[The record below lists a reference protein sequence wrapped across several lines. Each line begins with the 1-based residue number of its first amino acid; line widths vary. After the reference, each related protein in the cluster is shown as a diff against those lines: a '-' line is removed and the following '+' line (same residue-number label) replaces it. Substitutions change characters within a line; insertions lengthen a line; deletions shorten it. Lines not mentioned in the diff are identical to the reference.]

1 MVKTISQKI
10 LFKNS
15 KPETLYNM
23 FLNGKYHSAIT
34 GGEAKIS
41 AKEGT
46 SFSVYDGYAVGK
58 NLQLI
63 KDKLII
69 QSWFAAD
76 WSERDLDS
84 TLILLMEEKG
94 KDTIINMTHANIPN
108 AHVKGVKKGWTD
120 FYWKPWK
127 KYLREQKR
135 RLTDNL

>member
-1 MVKTISQKI
+1 MAKTLTQKI

-23 FLNGKYHSAIT
+23 FLTGKHHSAFI

-41 AKEGT
+41 SKEGAA
-46 SFSVYDGYAVGK
+46 FSVYDGYAVGK

-63 KDKLII
+63 KDKLIV

-84 TLILLMEEKG
+84 TLILLLEEKG

-108 AHVKGVKKGWTD
+108 AHVKGIKQGWTD
-120 FYWKPWK
+120 FYWKPWR
-127 KYLREQKR
+127 KYLAGIKKP
-135 RLTDNL
+135 D

>member
-1 MVKTISQKI
+1 MAKTITQKI

-23 FLNGKYHSAIT
+23 FLNGKHHSTIT
-34 GGEAKIS
+34 GGEAKIF
-41 AKEGT
+41 AREGGT
-46 SFSVYDGYAVGK
+46 FSVYDGYAVGK

-63 KDKLII
+63 KDKLIV

-84 TLILLMEEKG
+84 TLILFLEEKG
-94 KDTIINMTHANIPN
+94 NDAVINMVHANIPD
-108 AHVKGVKKGWTD
+108 AHVEGIKKGWTD

-127 KYLREQKR
+127 KYLSGKKNI
-135 RLTDNL
+135 TV